1 MQDRGSFKKPMSL
14 GARIKKMEE
23 AIFGSMER
31 PFQVVA
37 LEYGESREQALER
50 MGIDMEETPADFV
63 FISRFSDPE
72 AIPAEAPKPPEDKRE
87 KARSIISSLKAK
99 GYTGEQIQAMV
110 EGSMEPPVDDDE
122 HEAAPIMEPP
132 TAPPPPPPSRE
143 PFDVQPMRADDLA
156 SLFHPRRFRG
166 RR

>member
-1 MQDRGSFKKPMSL
+1 
-14 GARIKKMEE
+14 
-23 AIFGSMER
+23 
-31 PFQVVA
+31 
-37 LEYGESREQALER
+37 

-110 EGSMEPPVDDDE
+110 EGTIPIPEEPARIVEPP
-122 HEAAPIMEPP
+122 EAVSRI
-132 TAPPPPPPSRE
+132 TPPPPPARA
-143 PFDVQPMRADDLA
+143 PFDVQPLVASDLVG
-156 SLFHPRRFRG
+156 LFKKRPFRR
-166 RR
+166 